1 MRRKDGN
8 GLLTL
13 NDAAAIAKRD
23 ASTLRRQIHL
33 KKLQATKFGR
43 DWLVTRE
50 ALDAY
55 MKSPSYSDKKS
66 QGRRPKD

>member
-23 ASTLRRQIHL
+23 TSTLRRLMRQ
-33 KKLQATKFGR
+33 KKIKATKFGR

-50 ALDAY
+50 ALEKY
-55 MKSPSYSDKKS
+55 MHSPAYSDKKS
-66 QGRRPKD
+66 EGRRRKD